1 MCVIVVFF
9 FWYWILMSSNTPQN
23 LETPILGSKIKRLR
37 SSRQVSASDCGW
49 LTDVSADD
57 ATCRGKPALNCIK
70 SQKTQR
76 QTEARQ
82 SPPWCKRRASTSKK
96 KKKKLLLTVKTNH
109 EWRKRWFFQCY
120 CEKHDVPPSTVKKT
134 VTGVMRSCRSTILHS
149 WWVRVRVLK
158 IRSGELSSSVWG
170 TVPAVGRLFFCWN
183 SLRHCVSFDRPMF
196 FFCLFFLSTAS
207 LCSLGQ
213 QKNPPHLMTK
223 VCPPKKERKKK
234 KKTAL
239 NS

>member
-76 QTEARQ
+76 QTEARR

-96 KKKKLLLTVKTNH
+96 KKKKSYSWQSKQTMSDENDDFSSATVKSTTYPRLQ
-109 EWRKRWFFQCY
+109 WRRPSQESCAHVEAPY
-120 CEKHDVPPSTVKKT
+120 C
-134 VTGVMRSCRSTILHS
+134 
-149 WWVRVRVLK
+149 
-158 IRSGELSSSVWG
+158 IRGG
-170 TVPAVGRLFFCWN
+170 
-183 SLRHCVSFDRPMF
+183 
-196 FFCLFFLSTAS
+196 
-207 LCSLGQ
+207 
-213 QKNPPHLMTK
+213 
-223 VCPPKKERKKK
+223 
-234 KKTAL
+234 
-239 NS
+239 